1 MDIHFLLPSFCL
13 ALLHR
18 PGRLFVPHG
27 RTGSGPAGPE
37 SGRGGGG
44 GSQMV
49 VESLQQQLRD
59 TAEALKLTPRQAVL
73 WTPTRTPW
81 PPSWPTSSSWNP
93 CRPGARMRRGRSKPG
108 WRWCATGLTAM
119 EDLAQ
124 RAEMLYQ
131 SLDEQQKKVA
141 DQRLSATVPA
151 LYSGLACQGGG
162 NRERG
167 GPERSGMGPG
177 GRGGMG
183 GGGMGQHGRRH
194 GPLLRVAGP
203 GLGPS
208 PVFPAGGLNGK
219 PAAFPLPLPS
229 MGEHHT

>member
-1 MDIHFLLPSFCL
+1 MQVPFFS
-13 ALLHR
+13 
-18 PGRLFVPHG
+18 RLFVLLCFIALGACSSPMGG
-27 RTGSGPAGPE
+27 REGGPAGPE

-44 GSQMV
+44 GSQMG

-73 WTPTRTPW
+73 WDAYQDAVAALMADQLKLEPVQ
-81 PPSWPTSSSWNP
+81 
-93 CRPGARMRRGRSKPG
+93 ARRQDAPRQIEARVAVV
-108 WRWCATGLTAM
+108 RNRLTAM

-141 DQRLSATVPA
+141 DQRLPATVPA
-151 LYSGLACQGGG
+151 LYSGLVCQGGG
-162 NRERG
+162 NQERG

-183 GGGMGQHGRRH
+183 GGGMGGNMGGGMGR
-194 GPLLRVAGP
+194 
-203 GLGPS
+203 
-208 PVFPAGGLNGK
+208 F
-219 PAAFPLPLPS
+219 
-229 MGEHHT
+229 